1 MAATPLPITGD
12 DAADSLLAENPFALL
27 LGMMLDQQVSMEW
40 AFRAPATLTDRMGD
54 ELTPTALIALGPDE
68 VEALFRVKPA
78 LHRYPGSMGKRAH
91 QLAALVVEDYDG
103 DAAAIWTTAPD
114 AAELYRRIRALP
126 GFGEEKARIFLAL
139 LAKRFDAAPA
149 GWQEHAGPFA
159 DDMPR
164 SAADV
169 SSEESLQEVRAWKK
183 AQKARGKSKAD

>member
-1 MAATPLPITGD
+1 
-12 DAADSLLAENPFALL
+12 
-27 LGMMLDQQVSMEW
+27 MMLDQQVSMEW

-54 ELTPTALIALGPDE
+54 ELTPAVLVALGPDE

-169 SSEESLQEVRAWKK
+169 SSEESLQDVRAWKK

>member
-1 MAATPLPITGD
+1 MAATPLPVTGD

-27 LGMMLDQQVSMEW
+27 LGMLLDQQVPMEW
-40 AFRAPATLTDRMGD
+40 AFRAPATLTDRLGD
-54 ELTPTALIALGPDE
+54 ELTPTAWSRSALTRSKPSSGTSRRCTATRDRWASGPISS
-68 VEALFRVKPA
+68 PA
-78 LHRYPGSMGKRAH
+78 RRRGLRR
-91 QLAALVVEDYDG
+91 

-164 SAADV
+164 SVADV

-183 AQKARGKSKAD
+183 AQKAKGKSKAD

>member
-54 ELTPTALIALGPDE
+54 ELTPAALIALGPDE

-169 SSEESLQEVRAWKK
+169 SSEESLQDVRAWKK

>member
-169 SSEESLQEVRAWKK
+169 SSEESLQDVRAWKK
-183 AQKARGKSKAD
+183 AQKAKGKSKAD

>member
-1 MAATPLPITGD
+1 
-12 DAADSLLAENPFALL
+12 
-27 LGMMLDQQVSMEW
+27 MEW
-40 AFRAPATLTDRMGD
+40 AFRAPATLADRLDG
-54 ELTPTALIALGPDE
+54 ELTPTVLAELGPDE
-68 VEALFRVKPA
+68 VEAVFRAKPA

-91 QLAALVVEDYDG
+91 QLAVHIVEDYDG
-103 DAAAIWTTAPD
+103 DTAAIWTTAPD

-159 DDMPR
+159 DDTPR

-169 SSEESLQEVRAWKK
+169 SSDESLQEVRAWKK
-183 AQKARGKSKAD
+183 AQKAKGRSKAD